1 LRKNRKKREQKL
13 RKNRKKREQRR
24 RSRELRRERRRSRE
38 LRRERR
44 RSRELRRE
52 RRTEGRAVIENNVL
66 YFLLSNT
73 FPYTSLYTSFY
84 LILIVTIFKPADSN
98 YFIDSLNCFSN

>member
-13 RKNRKKREQRR
+13 RKNRKKREQ
-24 RSRELRRERRRSRE
+24 RRRSRE

>member
-13 RKNRKKREQRR
+13 RKNRKKREQ
-24 RSRELRRERRRSRE
+24 RRRSRE

-73 FPYTSLYTSFY
+73 FPYTSLYTSFI
-84 LILIVTIFKPADSN
+84 LILTVTIFKPADSN
-98 YFIDSLNCFSN
+98 DFIDSLNCFSN